1 MFEINLAS
9 FVSRVVPVTIVSE
22 PEFAVD
28 DGNVLQFLIILLWQ
42 SHKTLPSSTAK
53 QEVVMGDI
61 AAVMKDLL
69 QCFTESLEA
78 DHNSTLITTIIT
90 LHKCGNVDRL
100 IEGSSRTSCFS
111 EFIWGFSAIIMRD
124 LTQRGRRTAQDL
136 RVDVM
141 AMSTNVEQEILVG
154 NAEFRSITHV
164 E

>member
-1 MFEINLAS
+1 
-9 FVSRVVPVTIVSE
+9 
-22 PEFAVD
+22 
-28 DGNVLQFLIILLWQ
+28 
-42 SHKTLPSSTAK
+42 
-53 QEVVMGDI
+53 MGDI
-61 AAVMKDLL
+61 TAVMKDLL
-69 QCFTESLEA
+69 QCSIESLEA
-78 DHNSTLITTIIT
+78 CHNDAFTPTIIT
-90 LHKCGNVDRL
+90 LHESGNVDRL

-141 AMSTNVEQEILVG
+141 AMSTDVEQEILVG

>member
-1 MFEINLAS
+1 
-9 FVSRVVPVTIVSE
+9 
-22 PEFAVD
+22 
-28 DGNVLQFLIILLWQ
+28 
-42 SHKTLPSSTAK
+42 
-53 QEVVMGDI
+53 MGDI
-61 AAVMKDLL
+61 TAVMKNLL
-69 QCFTESLEA
+69 QCFIESLEA
-78 DHNSTLITTIIT
+78 HHSDTLTTTIIT
-90 LHKCGNVDRL
+90 LHESGNVDRL

-141 AMSTNVEQEILVG
+141 AMSADVEQEILVG